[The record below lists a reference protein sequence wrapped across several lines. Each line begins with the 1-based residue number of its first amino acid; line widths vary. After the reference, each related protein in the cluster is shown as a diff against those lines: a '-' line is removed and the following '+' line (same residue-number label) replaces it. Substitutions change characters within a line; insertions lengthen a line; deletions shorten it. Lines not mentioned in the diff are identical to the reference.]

1 MIASLSLESLNSL
14 TTPLRS
20 SQGLVWLGAVQENTH
35 RAGNAI
41 YAPQS
46 QAGSRIARRVMLR
59 VTAGARAVTPP
70 VMLPGPGSWDVTQK
84 TAGDVFTSLW
94 GNWQPSIDPDICF
107 HTLCFVSYNIL
118 LFLRYRGWHWTR
130 FRCRGITWLWLRHSV
145 LRRRVE
151 TELLAM
157 IASLSDIPR
166 LSLTSHMRP
175 GNGQDPCLAAIIR
188 THIENHSPPPAAA
201 SPHPIKAELL
211 IRTQTHGAQTPAHR
225 WVECNQSAG
234 SLLFAANIR
243 LWCLIVVTDVTGSDV
258 NTSHVQLTPAQATL
272 RHWADT
278 SHLVTIISWAAGVAP
293 EQFAHWLLAS
303 AGSPS
308 H

>member
-46 QAGSRIARRVMLR
+46 QAGSRIARRVMSR

-70 VMLPGPGSWDVTQK
+70 VMLPGPGSWDLTQK

-118 LFLRYRGWHWTR
+118 LFLRYRGWHWVR
-130 FRCRGITWLWLRHSV
+130 FRWDHVAPAPTLCPPTQSRDWASRNDRISLWYS
-145 LRRRVE
+145 
-151 TELLAM
+151 
-157 IASLSDIPR
+157 P
-166 LSLTSHMRP
+166 SLTWGPVMV
-175 GNGQDPCLAAIIR
+175 R
-188 THIENHSPPPAAA
+188 TRVWP
-201 SPHPIKAELL
+201 
-211 IRTQTHGAQTPAHR
+211 R
-225 WVECNQSAG
+225 
-234 SLLFAANIR
+234 
-243 LWCLIVVTDVTGSDV
+243 
-258 NTSHVQLTPAQATL
+258 
-272 RHWADT
+272 
-278 SHLVTIISWAAGVAP
+278 
-293 EQFAHWLLAS
+293 
-303 AGSPS
+303 
-308 H
+308 